1 MHASENFR
9 LIKFMKIKLFGG
21 LRQKAGTAELN
32 GSGGTVREVLQEIS
46 AENDGLSEALF
57 VDGVEDLRPHIRIM
71 VNGIDSELMAGLETA
86 VSGDDHLAI
95 FPPIA
100 GG

>member
-1 MHASENFR
+1 MIASERFR

-21 LRQKAGTAELN
+21 LRQIAGAAELN
-32 GSGGTVREVLQEIS
+32 GSGVTIRQVLQEIS
-46 AENDGLSEALF
+46 ADNDELEEALF
-57 VDGVEDLRPHIRIM
+57 VDETGDLRPHVRIM
-71 VNGIDSELMAGLETA
+71 VNGIDSELMAGLDTA
-86 VSGDDHLAI
+86 VSSDDQLAI

>member
-1 MHASENFR
+1 
-9 LIKFMKIKLFGG
+9 
-21 LRQKAGTAELN
+21 
-32 GSGGTVREVLQEIS
+32 
-46 AENDGLSEALF
+46 
-57 VDGVEDLRPHIRIM
+57 M

-86 VSGDDHLAI
+86 VSGDDQLAI